1 MFVPGDRWL
10 VNRLQRI
17 YRVISANGKLRI
29 PVLALVYL
37 LIAVATVDTAYALKH
52 RAVSLL
58 PQFSE
63 ENSLAIAIRNAD
75 RGRLAELVAAA
86 EADPR
91 VGGSVAESRA
101 QGFGFLLMYL
111 VPTDYS
117 GMHFLLDHFA
127 HTRPA
132 ESWPGHRMP
141 GYDVD
146 PNIET
151 IPREELRS
159 LVIWGLPAS
168 GNPAPQA
175 LLDSFRKIH
184 PVAMVGLDLRGPKV
198 VGVVRLKELGRA
210 ADPLRGSR
218 MPLF

>member
-1 MFVPGDRWL
+1 MAYVTMLFSYYLLARREEKLCVERFGPSFQKYLDSTPSMFVPGDRWL

-58 PQFSE
+58 PQSSE

-111 VPTDYS
+111 VPSDYS
-117 GMHFLLDHFA
+117 GMHFLLDH
-127 HTRPA
+127 
-132 ESWPGHRMP
+132 
-141 GYDVD
+141 
-146 PNIET
+146 
-151 IPREELRS
+151 L
-159 LVIWGLPAS
+159 
-168 GNPAPQA
+168 
-175 LLDSFRKIH
+175 
-184 PVAMVGLDLRGPKV
+184 
-198 VGVVRLKELGRA
+198 
-210 ADPLRGSR
+210 GSR